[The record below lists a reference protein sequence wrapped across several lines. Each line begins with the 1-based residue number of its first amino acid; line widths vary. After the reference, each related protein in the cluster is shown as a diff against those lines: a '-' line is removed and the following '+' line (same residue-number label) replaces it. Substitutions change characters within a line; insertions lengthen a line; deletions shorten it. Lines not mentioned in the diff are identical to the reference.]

1 MVDQNISGQFQTGV
15 SSSPSISSDGNLVVF
30 ISNKPNLVTGD
41 TGSET
46 DMFLRNLET
55 GTIKRLNERSGVR
68 RFGSS
73 NTAFA
78 PQISPDGKNV
88 AFANYEDL
96 TGHGKGG
103 NQIYLLNL
111 VTEEIK
117 CISVS
122 TAYNGG
128 GFHNQISD
136 NKVLFQNQS
145 PIFDP
150 LFLGKNV
157 YYSQEYDIASGVL
170 MGIPRSQ
177 IQ

>member
-1 MVDQNISGQFQTGV
+1 MKPTCSCAISKQE
-15 SSSPSISSDGNLVVF
+15 PSNALTNDLASDLAAQY
-30 ISNKPNLVTGD
+30 
-41 TGSET
+41 
-46 DMFLRNLET
+46 
-55 GTIKRLNERSGVR
+55 
-68 RFGSS
+68 
-73 NTAFA
+73 AFA

-122 TAYNGG
+122 SAYNGG

-150 LFLGKNV
+150 ILGKNV

-170 MGIPRSQ
+170 REFPGLKPMTISSAGAGLASIEELSADGRYA
-177 IQ
+177 